1 VCNGVSC
8 LRIIIEVLDSY
19 DEHECVRDLGS
30 KCMVIAIWRLVVY
43 DSYRLV
49 GVRKYL
55 CIWCL

>member
-55 CIWCL
+55 